1 MPEPYQIV
9 YTARHIEQLRNILT
23 AALKA
28 PTVGLMEARQIVE
41 ADLNICNQVA
51 AQDAPKPPEPQA
63 EPQTAPQTPTT
74 PPSNEAPPPP
84 TTPAG

>member
-28 PTVGLMEARQIVE
+28 PNVGLMEARHIVE

-51 AQDAPKPPEPQA
+51 AQDAPKPTEPQ
-63 EPQTAPQTPTT
+63 
-74 PPSNEAPPPP
+74 SNETPPP
-84 TTPAG
+84 TPPAG

>member
-51 AQDAPKPPEPQA
+51 AQDAPPPP
-63 EPQTAPQTPTT
+63 TPT
-74 PPSNEAPPPP
+74 PSNETPPP
-84 TTPAG
+84 TPSAG